1 MVELAVLLLSRKPPV
16 VFAGDATTGSDL
28 VCLPVWKSISKTLAE
43 DQPLRRQCVCV
54 TQCLRRQLTE
64 WHTFFYLM
72 EQPKIA

>member
-1 MVELAVLLLSRKPPV
+1 MELAVPLLSRKPPAA
-16 VFAGDATTGSDL
+16 FAGDATTGSDL

-54 TQCLRRQLTE
+54 THCLYRQLIE
-64 WHTFFYLM
+64 WHEFFYLI